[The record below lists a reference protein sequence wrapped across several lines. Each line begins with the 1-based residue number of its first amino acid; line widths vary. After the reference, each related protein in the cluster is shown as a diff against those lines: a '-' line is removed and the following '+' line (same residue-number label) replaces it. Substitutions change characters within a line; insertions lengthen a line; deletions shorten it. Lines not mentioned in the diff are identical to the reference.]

1 MLEEEV
7 SGKKKKRKTQVKLD
21 NQNSSHI
28 DHLQPFTCTA
38 KLPTMG
44 AVAGAVAAKALQIV
58 MPYTRF
64 LGVYMSAADAP
75 PVARDG
81 EPTKPVMK
89 RNAMSMPKLFAR
101 AVGIRRRTK
110 KNSVNQ

>member
-7 SGKKKKRKTQVKLD
+7 SGKKKKRMTHVKLA

-28 DHLQPFTCTA
+28 VHLQPFTCTA

-44 AVAGAVAAKALQIV
+44 PVAGAHAATALQIV
-58 MPYTRF
+58 IPYTRF
-64 LGVYMSAADAP
+64 LGLYMSAADAP
-75 PVARDG
+75 PVAREG

-89 RNAMSMPKLFAR
+89 RNAMSMPKLLAR

-110 KNSVNQ
+110 KNSVTQ